1 MKSVLITFVMFAVIF
16 GILKLDIASIF
27 EGQTFF
33 LISCAIFVIVTGV
46 AIALFGLP
54 NKKDWLSAIRIKRKD
69 VEDEKDK

>member
-1 MKSVLITFVMFAVIF
+1 MKSVLITFVMFAAIF